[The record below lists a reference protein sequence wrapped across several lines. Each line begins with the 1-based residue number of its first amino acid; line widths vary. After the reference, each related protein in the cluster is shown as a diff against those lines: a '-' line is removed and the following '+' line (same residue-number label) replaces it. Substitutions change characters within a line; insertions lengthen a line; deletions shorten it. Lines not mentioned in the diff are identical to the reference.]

1 MKVVEILA
9 SLEIVKPIKSE
20 KDHAKTISN
29 IFGLMSELKSEIVF
43 IETVS
48 QKFHLGREGSH
59 NWHNRDWQYSNEG
72 KAMPGEK
79 ITCKTKKGSY
89 SITLPVNTGVYYS
102 FCNLVGKEVN
112 QETVKPEF
120 GLSFEG
126 KVLSELK
133 TALTFVKNDL
143 LRPAMSSVM
152 VNVSNNEIDF
162 VATDGYKIFQS
173 DKMQFESMDIQFL
186 LPIAELKKACQVNSK
201 KMFIEL
207 QKVDGNV
214 ASGKINGISFVHP
227 EDKFPNYKG
236 VTPNYKTFIECDRSK
251 FVNAI
256 KLVLPYANKTTKQL
270 RVNFN
275 GCIAI
280 SGEDIDF
287 ANEMNIKIPYLN
299 KDVKDFEI
307 GFNGNYLLDCLKAV
321 KSKTVKIFTEGNP
334 DKAIRLDQKC
344 LLMPVML
351 NQYI

>member
-1 MKVVEILA
+1 MKTVEILA
-9 SLEIVKPIKSE
+9 SLEIVKPSKSE

-29 IFGLMSELKSEIVF
+29 IFGLMSELKSEIVS

-59 NWHNRDWQYSNEG
+59 NYNSRQREHSNEG
-72 KAMPGEK
+72 KTMPGEK
-79 ITCKTKKGSY
+79 ITCKTKKGNY

-102 FCNLVGKEVN
+102 FCNLVGKEVS

-133 TALTFVKNDL
+133 TALTFTKNDL

-152 VNVSNNEIDF
+152 VNVSNNEIEF
-162 VATDGYKIFQS
+162 VATDGYKVFQS
-173 DKMQFESMDIQFL
+173 DIMPFQNMDIQFL
-186 LPIAELKKACQVNSK
+186 LPVNELKKGFQVNSK

-207 QKVDGNV
+207 QKVGGTEKMIS
-214 ASGKINGISFVHP
+214 SGKINGISFMHT

-236 VTPNYKTFIECDRSK
+236 VTPNYKTFIECDRSEL
-251 FVNAI
+251 VNAI
-256 KLVLPYANKTTKQL
+256 KLVLPYANKKTKQL

-280 SGEDIDF
+280 I
-287 ANEMNIKIPYLN
+287 
-299 KDVKDFEI
+299 
-307 GFNGNYLLDCLKAV
+307 
-321 KSKTVKIFTEGNP
+321 
-334 DKAIRLDQKC
+334 
-344 LLMPVML
+344 
-351 NQYI
+351 